1 MDGRRAKGGEFE
13 SREINN
19 AKKRRSRVR
28 EKNKRVGKRGREH
41 VKEGEKRRQS
51 GVRGK
56 VRKMMRRI

>member
-1 MDGRRAKGGEFE
+1 MEGGQ

-28 EKNKRVGKRGREH
+28 EKNKRGGKRGREH